1 MIRSPKSIV
10 GKTIIGVITRPAGG
24 GHDSIAMLQ
33 FSDGS
38 CFELVS
44 RRGRQTLSRMAAGS
58 GAKPH
63 RAESA
68 ARTQL
73 SFFPQD
79 GAGQAAA
86 PTAAAA

>member
-10 GKTIIGVITRPAGG
+10 GKTIIGVITRPTGG
-24 GHDSIAMLQ
+24 GRDSIAMLQ

-44 RRGRQTLSRMAAGS
+44 PRGRQTLSRMAAGS
-58 GAKPH
+58 RERERGVNAGA
-63 RAESA
+63 RA
-68 ARTQL
+68 QL

-79 GAGQAAA
+79 GAGQAAT